1 MGFIIY
7 QKNNNG
13 EAVSSRGMTSPTA
26 FPQHPTAMSVTS
38 AMSSSLLEYE
48 EMVAETKKKTWMH
61 PGCTCAG
68 QATLAW
74 LTLRLAFKIGLAPL
88 GQGLASSAGAQAA
101 QERA

>member
-48 EMVAETKKKTWMH
+48 EMVAETTKKDLDA
-61 PGCTCAG
+61 PGMQPCSPVLGRLHLPGSHCA
-68 QATLAW
+68 W
-74 LTLRLAFKIGLAPL
+74 PSK
-88 GQGLASSAGAQAA
+88 
-101 QERA
+101 

>member
-48 EMVAETKKKTWMH
+48 EMVAETKKRL
-61 PGCTCAG
+61 GCTRDAPVLGRLHLPGSHCA
-68 QATLAW
+68 W
-74 LTLRLAFKIGLAPL
+74 PSK
-88 GQGLASSAGAQAA
+88 
-101 QERA
+101 